1 MANVG
6 EATGS
11 EALDAELYAAR
22 AARDAAD
29 FASALASYQAA
40 AELAPDDLQALTGM
54 GTMLRALGR
63 ERDALPVL
71 LKAIDLDSQHVESRL
86 ELALTLQ
93 GLGRSDEAR
102 AIFTALLRIPDPP
115 ARAWH
120 GLALLL
126 LGDGHDLAA
135 EAALRRAINQ
145 APDMVPARQQLADLL
160 AHRLDLAAASDFYH
174 DILTIEP
181 DNADS
186 LAGLGQALIGMGR
199 MDEAQDLLERALAQ
213 RPNHALAHLARAR
226 LNLLEGHLQ
235 GAWED
240 LEWRWQASGR
250 KRPNAP
256 GQSWDGDAELT
267 GQTILLW
274 AEQGQS
280 EIVHLLR
287 YVPQVAHRAGKVI
300 LGLPKV
306 LAPLAKGLEGSPVT
320 LVSGDKLPAGITIDY
335 NASLSD
341 LPRLFGTSLAGI
353 PACPYLEAPAGHRLT
368 VTAPHTALLKIGL
381 AWAGPRSS
389 WNIDFP
395 QLMPLMSRPDA
406 AFFSLQLG
414 KRSADA
420 TNLAHP
426 SLISDLSPTISDYA
440 DLAGRIA
447 EMDLVITVDGIV
459 AHLAGALG
467 KPVWVLLPVAADWR
481 WLRDRNDTP
490 WYPSA
495 RLFRQS
501 AHGDWTEVVTR
512 VMGALDDKLASER
525 QRRQSVAQSH
535 HGSRSAQQAF
545 ISTHLQEGDLFVDV
559 GCGSA
564 APRVMD
570 AACQDIDDI
579 AVLAI
584 EARAS
589 EAALLEDTLAIAGL
603 SEIVTVERAVVGAG
617 TAPVAVA
624 ARKRS
629 GRAVFALPEWV
640 GGRQNS
646 EPLGAIMARHPQ
658 FAGRRMVLRL
668 GAKGQ
673 ENDILAGLDGIRP
686 AVVVFDHQN
695 GSDTADTLRR
705 MGYSLHHFPSDVAA
719 GPVQPFA
726 GEAGTVLALDGDIPP
741 APLYGDSGDPTS
753 PASMA
758 RASAE
763 SATLAAQ
770 GQALLAQ
777 SKLNEAGAL
786 FARSLALDPGNTVA
800 NANLGGLLRRI
811 GRRDAAAACWRRA
824 LANGAPAQVRSNLA
838 NVLRETDRLDEAEA
852 TFLRCLAELPDH
864 AETSYAFALL
874 ERQLGRPRQALGLM
888 ERAEHLRPGTVP
900 GGELAVTLLKSGNLA
915 RGMAEMAQRRPAPL
929 KPVNAPEWDGSRLA
943 GKTILVRDEGDAID
957 TIQLSRFIPM
967 VALQGGL
974 VHVECVPD
982 VAPLMAGLA
991 GVEQVIP
998 RGKPL
1003 PAVEC
1008 SVRLLDVP
1016 RLLGTT
1022 SRTTPPR
1029 NVPYLHLPDGTLP
1042 FRFPGDHRLHV
1053 GLSWQGSRPS
1063 DRGIPVSTLMRLAA
1077 LPDIDLVSLQR
1088 GDPAK
1093 DLITTGNRL
1102 FVEDMGTQCRDLIDL
1117 AALVAGLDLIV
1128 TTDTV
1133 EAHLAGAMGKPVWV
1147 LLPLGNDWRWVD
1159 ERDDSVWYPTMRVFR
1174 QSTDGSWSR
1183 ALSRVA
1189 DAMAAMAAGKRGR
1202 SGGI

>member
-6 EATGS
+6 EATGD
-11 EALDAELYAAR
+11 EALEAELYAAR

-29 FASALASYQAA
+29 FANALASYQAA
-40 AELAPDDLQALTGM
+40 VALAADNVEALTGL
-54 GTMLRALGR
+54 GTTLRALGR
-63 ERDALPVL
+63 EREALPVL
-71 LKAIDLDSQHVESRL
+71 LKAIDHDSLNVDARL

-126 LGDGHDLAA
+126 LGDGHEMAA

-145 APDMVPARQQLADLL
+145 APELVTARKQLADLL
-160 AHRLDLAAASDFYH
+160 AHRLDLAAASDLYH

-181 DNADS
+181 DNADA

-213 RPNHALAHLARAR
+213 RPSHALAHLARAR
-226 LNLLEGHLQ
+226 LNLLDGHLQ

-240 LEWRWQASGR
+240 LEWRWQATGR
-250 KRPNAP
+250 KRPTAP
-256 GQSWDGDAELT
+256 GQSWNGDTELT

-280 EIVHLLR
+280 EIIHLLR

-300 LGLPKV
+300 LGLPKA
-306 LAPLAKGLEGSPVT
+306 LAPLAKGLEGSPLT
-320 LVSGDKLPAGITIDY
+320 LVSGDKLPTGLNIDY

-341 LPRLFGTSLAGI
+341 LPRLFGTSMSGI
-353 PACPYLEAPAGHRLT
+353 PAAPYLEAPAGHRLK
-368 VTAPHTALLKIGL
+368 VTAPHTALLKIGV
-381 AWAGPRSS
+381 AWAGPRAS
-389 WNIDFP
+389 WNIDFT
-395 QLMPLMSRPDA
+395 QLMALMGRPNA

-414 KRSADA
+414 KRAADA

-426 SLISDLSPTISDYA
+426 SLITDLSQTISDYA

-459 AHLAGALG
+459 AHLAGAMG

-481 WLRDRNDTP
+481 WLRDRNDSP

-495 RLFRQS
+495 RLFRQN
-501 AHGDWTEVVTR
+501 AHGDWAEVATR
-512 VMGALDDKLASER
+512 VLAALDEKLAGEG
-525 QRRQSVAQSH
+525 QRRHSVAQSH
-535 HGSRSAQQAF
+535 HGNRSAQQAF
-545 ISTHLQEGDLFVDV
+545 ISTHLQAGDLFVDA

-564 APRVMD
+564 APRTMD
-570 AACQDIDDI
+570 AACQDVDDI
-579 AVLAI
+579 RVLAI

-589 EAALLEDTLAIAGL
+589 EAALLEDTLAISGL
-603 SEIVTVERAVVGAG
+603 SDIVTVERAVVGAG
-617 TAPVAVA
+617 FAPVAVA

-640 GGRQNS
+640 GGQQQS
-646 EPLGAIMARHPQ
+646 EPLSAILNRHDEW
-658 FAGRRMVLRL
+658 AGRRMVLRL

-673 ENDILAGLDGIRP
+673 ECDILGGLGSLRP
-686 AVVVFDHQN
+686 AVVVFDHRD
-695 GSDTADTLRR
+695 GDDTADTLRQ
-705 MGYSLHHFPSDVAA
+705 MGYSLHQFPSDVAA
-719 GPVQPFA
+719 GPVQPFSGA
-726 GEAGTVLALDGDIPP
+726 AGTVLALDADIAP

-758 RASAE
+758 RASSE
-763 SATLAAQ
+763 SAQLAAQ
-770 GQALLAQ
+770 GQELLAQ
-777 SKLNEAGAL
+777 SKLNEAGSVFGRA
-786 FARSLALDPGNTVA
+786 LALDPGNAIA
-800 NANLGGLLRRI
+800 NANLGTLLRRI

-824 LANGAPAQVRSNLA
+824 LATGAPPQVRSNLA
-838 NVLRETDRLDEAEA
+838 NVLRECGRLDAAEA
-852 TFLRCLAELPDH
+852 TFLQCLAELPDH

-888 ERAEHLRPGTVP
+888 ERAERLRPGTVP
-900 GGELAVTLLKSGNLA
+900 GGDLAVTLLKSGNLA
-915 RGMAEMAQRRPAPL
+915 RGMAEMAHRRPAQLP
-929 KPVNAPEWDGSRLA
+929 PVNAPEWDGSRLV
-943 GKTILVRDEGDAID
+943 GKTILVRDEGDSID
-957 TIQLSRFIPM
+957 AIQLARYIPM

-974 VHVECVPD
+974 VQVECVPEI
-982 VAPLMAGLA
+982 APLMAGLA

-1008 SVRLLDVP
+1008 SVRLLDIP

-1029 NVPYLHLPDGTLP
+1029 TVPYLNLPDGTLP
-1042 FRFPGDHRLHV
+1042 FRFPGDNRLHV
-1053 GLSWQGSRPS
+1053 GLSWHGLRPQ
-1063 DRGIPVSTLMRLAA
+1063 DRGIPITTLMRLAA
-1077 LPDIDLVSLQR
+1077 LPGIDLISLQR
-1088 GDPAK
+1088 GERAK
-1093 DLITTGNRL
+1093 ELVSTGNRL
-1102 FVEDMGTQCRDLIDL
+1102 FVEEMGSQCRDLVDM

-1133 EAHLAGAMGKPVWV
+1133 EAHLAGALGKPVWV

-1174 QSTDGSWSR
+1174 QSADGSWTR
-1183 ALSRVA
+1183 AMTRVT

-1202 SGGI
+1202 GSAI

>member
-6 EATGS
+6 EATGN
-11 EALDAELYAAR
+11 EALEAELYAAR

-29 FASALASYQAA
+29 FISALASYQAA
-40 AELAPDDLQALTGM
+40 VQLDSGNVEALTGM

-63 ERDALPVL
+63 DREALPTL
-71 LKAIDLDSQHVESRL
+71 LKAIDHDSLNVEARL

-93 GLGRSDEAR
+93 SLGRSDEAR
-102 AIFTALLRIPDPP
+102 AIFTALLRVPAPP
-115 ARAWH
+115 ARAWF
-120 GLALLL
+120 GLAMLL
-126 LGDGHDLAA
+126 LGDGHEMAA

-145 APDMVPARQQLADLL
+145 SPDMVEARRQLADLM
-160 AHRLDLAAASDFYH
+160 AHRLDLAAASDLYH

-181 DNADS
+181 DNADA

-213 RPNHALAHLARAR
+213 RPTHALAHLARAR
-226 LNLLEGHLQ
+226 LNLLDGHLQ

-240 LEWRWQASGR
+240 LEWRWQAAGR

-256 GQSWDGDAELT
+256 GQSWDGDSELT

-300 LGLPKV
+300 LGLPKA
-306 LAPLAKGLEGSPVT
+306 LAPLAKGLEGSPQV
-320 LVSGDKLPAGITIDY
+320 LVSGERLPPGTRVDY
-335 NASLSD
+335 NASISD
-341 LPRLFGTSLAGI
+341 LPRLFGTSVSGI
-353 PACPYLEAPAGHRLT
+353 PAAPYLQAPAGHRLA
-368 VTAPHTALLKIGL
+368 VAAPHTALLKVGL
-381 AWAGPRSS
+381 AWAGPRAS
-389 WNIDFP
+389 WNIDFV
-395 QLMPLMSRPDA
+395 QLMTLMGRPDA

-414 KRSADA
+414 KRAADA

-426 SLISDLSPTISDYA
+426 SLVTDLSQTVSDYA

-459 AHLAGALG
+459 AHLAGAMG
-467 KPVWVLLPVAADWR
+467 KPVWVLLPTAADWR

-501 AHGDWTEVVTR
+501 AHGDWAEVIGR
-512 VMGALDDKLASER
+512 VDSALGDRLSDER
-525 QRRQSVAQSH
+525 QRRHSIAQSH

-545 ISTHLQEGDLFVDV
+545 ISTHLQAGDLFVDA

-564 APRVMD
+564 APRSMD
-570 AACQDIDDI
+570 AACQDVDDI
-579 AVLAI
+579 RVLAI

-589 EAALLEDTLAIAGL
+589 EAALLEDTLAISGL
-603 SEIVTVERAVVGAG
+603 SDIVTVEHAVIGAG

-629 GRAVFALPEWV
+629 GRAVFPLPQWV
-640 GGRQNS
+640 GGSRKS
-646 EPLGAIMARHPQ
+646 EPLSAILARHQ
-658 FAGRRMVLRL
+658 ALAGRRVVLRL

-673 ENDILAGLDGIRP
+673 ESDILAGLGDIRP
-686 AVVVFDHQN
+686 ALVVFDH
-695 GSDTADTLRR
+695 ADGNQAADILRR
-705 MGYSLHHFPSDVAA
+705 MGYHLHRFPSDVAA
-719 GPVQPFA
+719 GPARPFA
-726 GEAGTVLALDGDIPP
+726 GEAGAVLALAADIPP
-741 APLYGDSGDPTS
+741 APVYGDSGDPPS

-763 SATLAAQ
+763 SARLARE

-777 SKLNEAGAL
+777 SKLNEAGNA
-786 FARSLALDPGNTVA
+786 FARALAQDPGNAVA

-824 LANGAPAQVRSNLA
+824 LAAGAPAGVRSNLA
-838 NVLRETDRLDEAEA
+838 NVLRESGRLAESEA
-852 TFLRCLAELPDH
+852 TFLHCLAELPDH
-864 AETSYAFALL
+864 AETSFAFALL

-915 RGMAEMAQRRPAPL
+915 RGMAEMVHRKPVPL
-929 KPVNAPEWDGSRLA
+929 AKVNAPDWDGSRLV
-943 GKTILVRDEGDAID
+943 GKTILVRDEGDVID
-957 TIQLSRFIPM
+957 TIQLARYVPM

-974 VHVECVPD
+974 VHVECVPEA
-982 VAPLMAGLA
+982 APLMAGLA
-991 GVEQVIP
+991 GVEQVIA

-1029 NVPYLHLPDGTLP
+1029 TVPYLNLPEGTPP
-1042 FRFPGDHRLHV
+1042 FRFPGDNHLHV
-1053 GLSWQGSRPS
+1053 GLSWHGPRPS

-1077 LPDIDLVSLQR
+1077 LPGIDLVSLQR
-1088 GDPAK
+1088 GERAQ

-1102 FVEDMGTQCRDLIDL
+1102 FVEDMGSQCRNLIDL

-1174 QSTDGSWSR
+1174 QSTDGSWNR

-1202 SGGI
+1202 SGI

>member
-1 MANVG
+1 MAKVG
-6 EATGS
+6 EATGN
-11 EALDAELYAAR
+11 EALEAELYAAR

-29 FASALASYQAA
+29 FASALASYRAA
-40 AELAPDDLQALTGM
+40 AELAADNVEALTGM

-63 ERDALPVL
+63 EREALPVL
-71 LKAIDLDSQHVESRL
+71 LQAIDHDSLNIDARL

-115 ARAWH
+115 ARAWQ

-126 LGDGHDLAA
+126 LGDGHEMAA
-135 EAALRRAINQ
+135 ETALRRAINQ
-145 APDMVPARQQLADLL
+145 APDLVTARKQLADLL
-160 AHRLDLAAASDFYH
+160 AHRLDLAAASDLYH

-181 DNADS
+181 DNSDA
-186 LAGLGQALIGMGR
+186 LAGLGQTLIGMGR

-213 RPNHALAHLARAR
+213 RPNHALAHMARAR
-226 LNLLEGHLQ
+226 LNLLDGHLQ

-250 KRPNAP
+250 KRPSAP
-256 GQSWDGDAELT
+256 GQSWDGDSELT

-287 YVPQVAHRAGKVI
+287 YVPQVAHRAGKVV
-300 LGLPKV
+300 LGLPKA
-306 LAPLAKGLEGSPVT
+306 LAPLAKGLEGSPLT
-320 LVSGDKLPAGITIDY
+320 LVSGDRLPPGLTIDY
-335 NASLSD
+335 NASISD
-341 LPRLFGTSLAGI
+341 LPRLFGTSVSGI
-353 PACPYLEAPAGHRLT
+353 PAPPYLEAPAGHRLP
-368 VTAPHTALLKIGL
+368 VAAPHTALLKIGM
-381 AWAGPRSS
+381 AWAGPRAS

-395 QLMPLMSRPDA
+395 QLMTLLGRPDA

-414 KRSADA
+414 KRAADA

-426 SLISDLSPTISDYA
+426 SLITDLSPTISDYA

-447 EMDLVITVDGIV
+447 EMDLVITVDGVV
-459 AHLAGALG
+459 AHLAGAMG
-467 KPVWVLLPVAADWR
+467 KPVWVMLPVAADWR

-495 RLFRQS
+495 RLFRQA
-501 AHGDWTEVVTR
+501 AHGDWSEMIAR
-512 VMGALDDKLASER
+512 VLSALDEKLSDER

-545 ISTHLQEGDLFVDV
+545 ISTHLQAGDLFVDV

-564 APRVMD
+564 APRAMD
-570 AACQDIDDI
+570 AACQEVDDVR
-579 AVLAI
+579 VLAI

-589 EAALLEDTLAIAGL
+589 EAALLEDTLGISGL
-603 SEIVTVERAVVGAG
+603 SEVVTVERAVVGAAP
-617 TAPVAVA
+617 APVAVA

-629 GRAVFALPEWV
+629 GRAVLALPAWV
-640 GGRQNS
+640 GARQQS
-646 EPLGAIMARHPQ
+646 EPLSAILARHPDL
-658 FAGRRMVLRL
+658 AGRRLVLRL

-673 ENDILAGLDGIRP
+673 EKDILAGLGDLRP
-686 AVVVFDHQN
+686 ALVVFDHQD
-695 GSDTADTLRR
+695 GDAATDILRQ
-705 MGYSLHHFPSDVAA
+705 MGYSLHQFPTAVAA
-719 GPVQPFA
+719 GEVRPFS
-726 GEAGTVLALDGDIPP
+726 GEAGAVLALAPGIPA

-763 SATLAAQ
+763 SAQLATQ
-770 GQALLAQ
+770 GQDLLAQ
-777 SKLNEAGAL
+777 GKLNEAGSL
-786 FARSLALDPGNTVA
+786 FARALALDPGNRMA
-800 NANLGGLLRRI
+800 NANLGTLLRRI

-824 LANGAPAQVRSNLA
+824 LAAGAPPQVRSNLA
-838 NVLRETDRLDEAEA
+838 NVLRECGRMDEAEA
-852 TFLRCLAELPDH
+852 TFLRCLSELPDH

-900 GGELAVTLLKSGNLA
+900 GGEMAATLLKSGNLA
-915 RGMAEMAQRRPAPL
+915 RGMAEMAHRKPFPL
-929 KPVNAPEWDGSRLA
+929 PKVNAPDWDGSRLV
-943 GKTILVRDEGDAID
+943 GKTILVRDEGDTID
-957 TIQLSRFIPM
+957 TLQLSRYIPL

-974 VHVECVPD
+974 VHVECVPEA
-982 VAPLMAGLA
+982 APLLAGLA

-998 RGKPL
+998 RGQKL

-1008 SVRLLDVP
+1008 GVRLLDIP

-1029 NVPYLHLPDGTLP
+1029 TVPYLNLPDGTLP
-1042 FRFPGDHRLHV
+1042 FRFPGGNRLHV
-1053 GLSWQGSRPS
+1053 GLSWHGTRPQ
-1063 DRGIPVSTLMRLAA
+1063 DRGIPLSPLMRLAA
-1077 LPDIDLVSLQR
+1077 LPGIDLVSLQR
-1088 GDPAK
+1088 GERAK
-1093 DLITTGNRL
+1093 DLVSTGNRL
-1102 FVEDMGTQCRDLIDL
+1102 FVEEMGSQCRDLVDV

-1133 EAHLAGAMGKPVWV
+1133 EAHLAGALGKPVWV

-1174 QSTDGSWSR
+1174 QSADGSWNR

-1202 SGGI
+1202 SSGI